1 MHWIEVTPVG
11 RVPGYSSMRRVKEA
25 GAHVASRLTRAS
37 ALEVPLDDGRSVLG
51 MEPWS
56 FAKACSSASS
66 LYNRLARAL
75 QASAAA

>member
-1 MHWIEVTPVG
+1 
-11 RVPGYSSMRRVKEA
+11 MRRVKEA

-51 MEPWS
+51 MDPWS